1 MPRNHTSDL
10 PPCVSSHEQHHNAAN
25 ASESTVGRQDP
36 SAGELNA
43 SANEV
48 STHEQLPQP
57 GRDDE
62 HDSHNPTPPRLE
74 ASLLAPLD
82 GMAGHI
88 PNSSVDILATS
99 STVTSEWVQVE
110 GNTNPPHT
118 TIPPPIDLS
127 THSMAPEVTDI
138 ERYHLRLTRAM
149 TCGDISNLTSTCS
162 NEVHISQR
170 DKDIFLLAATERM
183 RAIIAESEG
192 RETEQADSSHI

>member
-1 MPRNHTSDL
+1 MPRNHISDL
-10 PPCVSSHEQHHNAAN
+10 PPCVSSHEHHHNETNAN
-25 ASESTVGRQDP
+25 ESTMGAQDP
-36 SAGELNA
+36 SAGVLNA
-43 SANEV
+43 SDNEV
-48 STHEQLPQP
+48 SSLEQHPQP

-62 HDSHNPTPPRLE
+62 HDSHNPTPTINVTCPPRLE

-162 NEVHISQR
+162 NEVHINQR

-183 RAIIAESEG
+183 RAIIAENEG
-192 RETEQADSSHI
+192 REA